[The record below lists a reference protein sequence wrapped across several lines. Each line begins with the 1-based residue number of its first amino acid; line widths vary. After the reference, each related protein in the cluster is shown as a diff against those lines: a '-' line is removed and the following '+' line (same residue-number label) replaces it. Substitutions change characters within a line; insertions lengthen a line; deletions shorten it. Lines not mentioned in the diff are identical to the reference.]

1 MLEIEE
7 LGWRSPYSSAILNM
21 GEDLGR
27 MKARKE
33 AGKVPCHQGQ
43 ARPG

>member
-7 LGWRSPYSSAILNM
+7 LGWRIPYSSAILKM
-21 GEDLGR
+21 GEEVGR
-27 MKARKE
+27 MEARKE
-33 AGKVPCHQGQ
+33 AGKVPCHHGQ